1 MFTCLF
7 ACPQEEW
14 GGGAWDAS
22 YTPKD
27 MQVSFTGDS
36 KLPVGVNQSVN
47 VLVYMYV
54 STLIDRQ
61 HAPVP
66 AGMDCIPSG
75 AP

>member
-1 MFTCLF
+1 MH
-7 ACPQEEW
+7 AH
-14 GGGAWDAS
+14 GGASDAS

-47 VLVYMYV
+47 VFVYMYV
-54 STLIDRQ
+54 ICVIDRQ